1 LGNKLFQLA
10 RDAVLKAEEQLR
22 QAESPADIDEAI
34 NSVEIAK
41 NNLNSA
47 FANST
52 GAERDQLMA
61 YQNQLIQTL
70 DDHTVE

>member
-1 LGNKLFQLA
+1 MGNKLFQLA
-10 RDAVLKAEEQLR
+10 RDAVLKAEDQLR
-22 QAESPADIDEAI
+22 NAQSPTDIDEAI
-34 NSVEIAK
+34 NCVEIAK

-52 GAERDQLMA
+52 GAEREQLME

-70 DDHTVE
+70 DEKTIE